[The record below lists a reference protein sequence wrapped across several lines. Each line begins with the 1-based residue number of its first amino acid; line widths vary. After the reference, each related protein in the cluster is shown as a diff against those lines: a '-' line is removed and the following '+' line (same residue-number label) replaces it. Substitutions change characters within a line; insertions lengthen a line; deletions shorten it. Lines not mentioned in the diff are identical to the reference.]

1 MADPT
6 TQKDENIVI
15 RTMKSDLEDLN
26 NPRPKKEKEPIPVM
40 PAGSI
45 SKETQYKAPQMPT
58 LPPLPKIEEKTK
70 PPILIVPQKIIP
82 PKEITEIPARP
93 IYKAMPALIKIGAI
107 GLGVILIT
115 IFGLYGYWKV
125 FIQTE
130 PPAPPVITPSA
141 TTTVPGFPITP
152 SATTTAPIKF
162 FNKLPNKT
170 VTIDLSSK
178 TPGALIQALQSEA
191 AVSET
196 RASVK
201 QIKVTYLGKSITAQE
216 FFDLMS
222 IFAPQNFLSNYENE
236 FAFTFFYHLYQQK
249 NEVRPILILKTKNR
263 DLAQT
268 QLQDWEK
275 TSLISDMYPLFLLD
289 FKLPT
294 IKSFK
299 SYLFIN
305 QPVRYLNINVPYAS
319 LSYTI
324 YNDFVILSTSSAG
337 MFVILQDLTGQ
348 SISADYLK
356 RLEASLGNLTR

>member
-1 MADPT
+1 MTEPN
-6 TQKDENIVI
+6 QKDENIVI

-26 NPRPKKEKEPIPVM
+26 NPRPKKEKEPIPIM

-45 SKETQYKAPQMPT
+45 SKEAQYKVSQAPI
-58 LPPLPKIEEKTK
+58 LPPLPKMEEKTR
-70 PPILIVPQKIIP
+70 PPILVVPQKIIP
-82 PKEITEIPARP
+82 PKEIPEIPTKP
-93 IYKAMPALIKIGAI
+93 IYKATPALVKLGAI
-107 GLGVILIT
+107 GLGMILIA
-115 IFGLYGYWKV
+115 IFGLYGYWKI

-130 PPAPPVITPSA
+130 PPAPPVITPNA
-141 TTTVPGFPITP
+141 TTTIPGFPITP
-152 SATTTAPIKF
+152 SATTTTPIKF
-162 FNKLPNKT
+162 FNKLPHKT

-178 TPGALIQALQSEA
+178 TPIALISALKSEA
-191 AVSET
+191 TVSET

-201 QIKVTYLGKSITAQE
+201 QIKVTYLGKPITVQE

-222 IFAPQNFLSNYENE
+222 IFAPQNLMSNYEDE
-236 FAFTFFYHLYQQK
+236 FTFTFFYHLYQQK

-275 TSLISDMYPLFLLD
+275 TSLISDTYPLFLLD

-294 IKSFK
+294 VKSFK

-305 QPVRYLNINVPYAS
+305 QPVRYLNVNIPYAS
-319 LSYTI
+319 LSYSI